1 MISATILS
9 NLKKTLTTV
18 YPTCMLFNFL
28 RDMLCDSYDATERKA
43 LERRETYPEVI
54 FWKSFSNGS
63 HVLFSYPLRRG
74 AQLALAQ
81 LIVQYNEVSF
91 LSHSRV

>member
-1 MISATILS
+1 MMISATILS
-9 NLKKTLTTV
+9 NLKT
-18 YPTCMLFNFL
+18 NFHNRFACSYFFL
-28 RDMLCDSYDATERKA
+28 LDMLCDSYDATERKA

-91 LSHSRV
+91 ISHSRV